1 MLRCLQNIWVLG
13 SLGLSFN
20 RTSIKSAT
28 CLFGIRPDWP
38 GIPWE
43 GRWGREPHTPFDRII
58 RPSQVIHISVN
69 RGQPRTEKQERRH
82 VIRWADV
89 QPTQSYE
96 FLLGT
101 NQRSKS
107 FGQQG
112 GVEWLLE
119 RFVDAGPIKANRTAI
134 VRKQG
139 DQDCLREIAISLQ
152 ILTDLQCFDFTD

>member
-1 MLRCLQNIWVLG
+1 MKIPRIWVFG
-13 SLGLSFN
+13 SLGLSLN
-20 RTSIKSAT
+20 RTSIHLITCSSA
-28 CLFGIRPDWP
+28 GIRPEWP

-43 GRWGREPHTPFDRII
+43 GRWGREPHASCDRVI
-58 RPSQVIHISVN
+58 RPSQVIHVSVN
-69 RGQPRTEKQERRH
+69 RGQPRTEQQERRYS
-82 VIRWADV
+82 IRWADV
-89 QPTQSYE
+89 PPTQSYE

-119 RFVDAGPIKANRTAI
+119 RFVDAGPIKANRAAI

-152 ILTDLQCFDFTD
+152 ILTDL